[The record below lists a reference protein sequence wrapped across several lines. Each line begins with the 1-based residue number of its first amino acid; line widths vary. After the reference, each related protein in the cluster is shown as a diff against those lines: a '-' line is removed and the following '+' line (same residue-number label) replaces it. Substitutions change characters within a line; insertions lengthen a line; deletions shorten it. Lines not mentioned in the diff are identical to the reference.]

1 MRDREAP
8 SRTASGLSTEDIA
21 QRGGRGTD
29 PEGERERERGTEN
42 APVYPG
48 ESTAVGDTTDSGGE
62 FGRGEA
68 PEERTREETD
78 AGGRALR
85 ETDTGS
91 RARQG
96 TDAGDSAREEAEAA
110 GPAREGAGAP
120 RAARQEG
127 DSAEPAR
134 QGAGAAEPAREES
147 TAEDRGD
154 DSARLLDS
162 QDDASFRDR
171 WSDVQSMFVD
181 DPREAVLAADAL
193 VADVM
198 RQLAAT
204 FADHKRNLE
213 GQWGEGDA
221 VDTESL
227 RVALRQYRS
236 FFNRLLSR

>member
-29 PEGERERERGTEN
+29 TEGERERESGAGN

-48 ESTAVGDTTDSGGE
+48 ESTAVGDTTDVGGE
-62 FGRGEA
+62 PGRGEA

-78 AGGRALR
+78 AGDR
-85 ETDTGS
+85 D
-91 RARQG
+91 RQG
-96 TDAGDSAREEAEAA
+96 TDAGIRDRQSTDAGGSAREEAEAA
-110 GPAREGAGAP
+110 GPAREGADAP
-120 RAARQEG
+120 RAARQE
-127 DSAEPAR
+127 
-134 QGAGAAEPAREES
+134 AGAAEPARRES
-147 TAEDRGD
+147 AAEDQD
-154 DSARLLDS
+154 DDTARLLDS
-162 QDDASFRDR
+162 RDDASFRDR

-213 GQWGEGDA
+213 GQWGQGDA